1 MSAQRRPSSASA
13 RPGLPPERPTSA
25 KLPRKP
31 RPNSAPLSRRN
42 PAYDRSMG
50 GWKARLATID
60 AAAEREGLAAVA
72 EEGAAVRSPVTQS
85 PSMPEPR
92 GVHAR
97 PQSAEVRPRSAD
109 PKRRPHTRPRSA
121 DSRPPSAG
129 SSRPRSAERQ
139 RSAERAWLPQV
150 AAEWSPTHVPKQRF
164 RSQWLR
170 CVGAYRDLQVEFPD
184 ALDLPADTPPTPYCL
199 ARHLALL
206 DMLVDLAKEAGE
218 APGCSQ
224 DEHGMLCAIRRT
236 CLSGLF
242 LPEPDA
248 ASLDE
253 IRGLAEYEGRRLAC
267 ARVGMVEMQLSH
279 LSAEREEARQRA
291 AEMERA
297 VDESE
302 VAQAQLRSR
311 YSRL

>member
-1 MSAQRRPSSASA
+1 MSSQRRPSSASA

-60 AAAEREGLAAVA
+60 AEREGLAAVA
-72 EEGAAVRSPVTQS
+72 EEGARSPVTQS

-97 PQSAEVRPRSAD
+97 PQSA
-109 PKRRPHTRPRSA
+109 
-121 DSRPPSAG
+121 DSRPRSAG

-279 LSAEREEARQRA
+279 LSAEREEARLRA

>member
-1 MSAQRRPSSASA
+1 
-13 RPGLPPERPTSA
+13 
-25 KLPRKP
+25 
-31 RPNSAPLSRRN
+31 
-42 PAYDRSMG
+42 
-50 GWKARLATID
+50 
-60 AAAEREGLAAVA
+60 
-72 EEGAAVRSPVTQS
+72 
-85 PSMPEPR
+85 
-92 GVHAR
+92 
-97 PQSAEVRPRSAD
+97 
-109 PKRRPHTRPRSA
+109 
-121 DSRPPSAG
+121 
-129 SSRPRSAERQ
+129 
-139 RSAERAWLPQV
+139 V